1 MNPFMLKN
9 PYKMHKYTTKIN
21 GAPYPKT
28 TPPKMFC
35 LDASLRGGIVLIWWE
50 NFDAAWSQ
58 SPPGPGCQVRETVQ
72 WDLVDGGLRLNRD
85 VAWHQRI

>member
-21 GAPYPKT
+21 GALSPKT

-35 LDASLRGGIVLIWWE
+35 LDASLRGGIVLIRWE
-50 NFDAAWSQ
+50 NFDA
-58 SPPGPGCQVRETVQ
+58 
-72 WDLVDGGLRLNRD
+72 GLSLLRD
-85 VAWHQRI
+85 PDVKLEKPFSGILLTEVYV